1 MPRAFFVC
9 LLPGVEEPQSILLQT
24 PLSLAKLRDSVKEK
38 MRANG
43 LDVNATFVLQEPKYR
58 ATIDSDDLLE
68 HLRNEIEPQLEVI
81 HVVFKNDGV
90 DAAMIPTG
98 ILPLIGA
105 GVF

>member
-9 LLPGVEEPQSILLQT
+9 LLPGVEEPQSILLEI
-24 PLSLAKLRDSVKEK
+24 PLSLAKLCDSVKEK

-68 HLRNEIEPQLEVI
+68 YFRNERKPQLEVI
-81 HVVFKNDGV
+81 HVVFKNNGV

-98 ILPLIGA
+98 ILPLIGV